1 MKTADDLLC
10 DLILRRFGEQ
20 FEHLPYSA
28 GYHILHCDSIEVTE
42 TDRRE
47 GVPDM
52 CGTCEHVA
60 FRATARCEHANVA
73 FHFGEPGRLDWI
85 IRDLVEM
92 AEAEERA

>member
-1 MKTADDLLC
+1 MKTADELVR

-20 FEHLPYSA
+20 YEDLPYSA
-28 GYHILHCDSIEVTE
+28 GYHILHCDSLEVVE
-42 TDRRE
+42 TSRRE

-60 FRATARCEHANVA
+60 FRALARCEHSEVG
-73 FHFGEPGRLDWI
+73 FGFGEPGQLDGI

-92 AEAEERA
+92 AEAGERS